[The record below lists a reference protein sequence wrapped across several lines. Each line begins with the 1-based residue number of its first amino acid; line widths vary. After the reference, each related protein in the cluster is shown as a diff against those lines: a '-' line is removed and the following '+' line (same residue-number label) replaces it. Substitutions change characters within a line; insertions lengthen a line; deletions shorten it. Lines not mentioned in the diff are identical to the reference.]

1 MPLDGDADY
10 AFADDAA
17 VYCRHFLS
25 CRTVWFDPAK
35 PDEFSLGRLIVHL
48 PPEDDSF
55 PTEVHRLFIFG
66 QLYGEP
72 SEYACRIRLVRIE
85 RVEYDEEA
93 EIPLG
98 VDGGHQEW
106 SPNRPLVV
114 SGDDFVDSFAIPL
127 NRIPIPE
134 AGTYEF
140 QLLID
145 GGIEP
150 MARERFSAREKA

>member
-1 MPLDGDADY
+1 MPLDGET
-10 AFADDAA
+10 DDAFSEEVA
-17 VYCRHFLS
+17 VFCRHFLS

-48 PPEDDSF
+48 PPEGDSF
-55 PTEVHRLFIFG
+55 PTEVHRLFVFG

-72 SEYACRIRLVRIE
+72 GEYACRIRLVRIE
-85 RVEYDEEA
+85 RVAYDEEA

-98 VDGGHQEW
+98 VDGGDQVW
-106 SPNRPLVV
+106 RPNRPLVV

-134 AGTYEF
+134 SGTYEY
-140 QLLID
+140 QLFID
-145 GGIEP
+145 DEIEP
-150 MARERFSAREKA
+150 IARERFSARERQ